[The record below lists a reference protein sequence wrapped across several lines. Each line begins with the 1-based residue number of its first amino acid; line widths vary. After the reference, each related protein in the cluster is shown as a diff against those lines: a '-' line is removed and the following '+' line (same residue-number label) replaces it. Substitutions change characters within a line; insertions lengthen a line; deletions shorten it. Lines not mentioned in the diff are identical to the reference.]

1 MDYESVEVL
10 FGKGSELIKV
20 LQEINEK
27 LGQLTLVLE
36 DRVK

>member
-1 MDYESVEVL
+1 MDYESGEVL

-36 DRVK
+36 DRMK